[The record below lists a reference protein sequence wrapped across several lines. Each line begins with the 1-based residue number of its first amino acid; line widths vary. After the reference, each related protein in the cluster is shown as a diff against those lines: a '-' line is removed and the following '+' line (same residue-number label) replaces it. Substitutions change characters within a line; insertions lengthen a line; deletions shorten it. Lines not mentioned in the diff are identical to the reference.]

1 MQSGVGT
8 IGHGIYETDEAGRQ
22 LIVTTPD
29 CIYECRLQNE
39 KEAREFLQLRA
50 YLGTSRLAVRRQIL
64 EKVVPLPVELGV
76 EADEF
81 LTSVTIA
88 YAGVR
93 GFSDPLTKFR
103 PDSGKMFSSRQRGP
117 CRA

>member
-81 LTSVTIA
+81 LTAVTIA
-88 YAGVR
+88 YAGGV
-93 GFSDPLTKFR
+93 GLCGPLQNYPPR
-103 PDSGKMFSSRQRGP
+103 SVDMVQ
-117 CRA
+117 